1 MAVQRPDARPNGRA
15 EKRATQNNTPF
26 LYYCNMAKTQTIGDY
41 TIERVLGTDEMSRTY
56 LSTHQHTSK
65 KVVIKVM
72 TLKNPLMTERFVT
85 EAKQVQKIHHPNL
98 VRVLDVG
105 KDASTE
111 SPYIVMENV
120 EGTPVSQYS
129 RKNKVTPQFVRKILC
144 DVARVL
150 IALNEQGMVHHDI
163 NPSNILICKDG
174 SIKLTGLG
182 ILKNTNSGQVAEGT
196 VVMDKATAATVV
208 MDKATAATVVMD
220 KAPATTV
227 VMDKA
232 TEGTVAMD
240 KAPAATVV
248 MDKATEGTVAMD
260 KAPAATVAMNNVEQ
274 NTTAYLSP
282 EQVSDTDT
290 ADIRSDIYSL
300 GATLYAI
307 ASGRTPFTGASSSE
321 ILRKVVGEE
330 PQPLSQLCPDMDDNL
345 VFLIEWMMEK
355 SPYNRPQSPREIL
368 EVLGVAM
375 SSTSRMILGIAAM
388 FAVVVICTALFLCF
402 WKQQSSSKKGEVS
415 QQSSSTNSDAAAVGQ
430 NASSNLTSAMMDEM
444 LEALEDSRKHVT
456 IEERLANVQRKLK
469 KAGIF
474 PTSDKSEAS
483 ERISELAKDADYVTK
498 HFKEFQAQVL
508 QTQFYRI
515 EEQRKHRDFVMN
527 LDKSR
532 FDAEATKIFQET
544 LASFQKIGN
553 IGLFDFLSRAKE
565 LEQEREKLSNE
576 ILEQLKSGKVDPN
589 VEVASPREGENTLL
603 YFILKGN
610 GVVNEFPNTLKNKRE
625 ILLELLKLGANA
637 NDIVEKIGGRGSEYI
652 TVLTKG
658 GIDKLENQLI
668 PLLKGMND
676 SDKSWKIP
684 AIVDLILLNH
694 DAHEKDEQGNTA
706 LHYAVHNNL
715 LDVAALLIASGAD
728 VNARNKNNET
738 PLFEAART
746 CQENIEKL
754 LLDLGADATVQNNEG
769 KTFESC
775 HDFGLFCKA
784 ALDCDVEKLRVY
796 LEKGFSP
803 DMVLEKNRCTLLEYA
818 CYKENV
824 EMAELLLK
832 YKADIELHNGR
843 PFTPLVMAFAK
854 GKPLKDNKIFTLLLE
869 HGANP
874 NTKGRVGYL
883 LDDVIG
889 AYLMSI
895 DNRID
900 YIKELLN
907 KTNATIT
914 YHKSYREI
922 FDSKYKEIYP
932 LLLERVKE
940 FNDDVPVLV
949 MALAN
954 DVPDETIEL
963 LIKKKANVN
972 CVFVADRS
980 DFPSKYQ
987 EEFLDKKKPFSF
999 FSYEARTALYIAV
1012 ERRRLGTVKLLLEH
1026 GADKD
1031 WTSKSGKQIRQLETS
1046 EEIKELLK

>member
-1 MAVQRPDARPNGRA
+1 MTEQ
-15 EKRATQNNTPF
+15 
-26 LYYCNMAKTQTIGDY
+26 TQTIGDY
-41 TIERVLGTDEMSRTY
+41 TIERVLDTDGMSRTY
-56 LSTHQHTSK
+56 LSTRPHTSK

-72 TLKNPLMTERFVT
+72 TLKNPLMIESFVN
-85 EAKQVQKIHHPNL
+85 EAEKALKIHHPNI
-98 VRVLDVG
+98 VRVLEVG

-111 SPYIVMENV
+111 APYVVMEKV
-120 EGTPVSQYS
+120 EATPLDQYS
-129 RKNKVTPQFVRKILC
+129 RENKITTQLVRKIIC
-144 DVARVL
+144 DIARTLV
-150 IALNEQGMVHHDI
+150 ALNEQGMVHQNI

-174 SIKLTGLG
+174 SIKLTGFG
-182 ILKNTNSGQVAEGT
+182 IVKNTSSVQATDGTVVMDKAADGTVVMDKAADGTVVMDKAADGTVAMDKAADGTVVMDKADGTVVMDKAGEGTVAMDKASEGT
-196 VVMDKATAATVV
+196 VVMDKA
-208 MDKATAATVVMD
+208 
-220 KAPATTV
+220 
-227 VMDKA
+227 
-232 TEGTVAMD
+232 
-240 KAPAATVV
+240 
-248 MDKATEGTVAMD
+248 
-260 KAPAATVAMNNVEQ
+260 EQ
-274 NTTAYLSP
+274 NTMAYLSP
-282 EQVSDTDT
+282 EQVRDTET

-307 ASGRTPFTGASSSE
+307 VSGHAPFAGASSSE
-321 ILRKVVGEE
+321 LLRKVLEAE
-330 PQPLSQLCPDMDDNL
+330 PQPISKSSPDMDDNL

-355 SPYNRPQSPREIL
+355 SPRNRPQAPRELL
-368 EVLGVAM
+368 EVLGAAM
-375 SSTSRMILGIAAM
+375 SSTSRMILGIAAV
-388 FAVVVICTALFLCF
+388 AAIVIICAALFFCLGI
-402 WKQQSSSKKGEVS
+402 SSKDKVSRQSRPANDNGAEEV
-415 QQSSSTNSDAAAVGQ
+415 QG
-430 NASSNLTSAMMDEM
+430 ASSNLTSEM
-444 LEALEDSRKHVT
+444 VDDMVDDLEDYRKHVT
-456 IEERLANVQRKLK
+456 FEERLANVQKKLK
-469 KAGIF
+469 KEGIS
-474 PTSDKSEAS
+474 PKSGSREAS
-483 ERISELAKDADYVTK
+483 ERIAELAKDADYVSRNFNE
-498 HFKEFQAQVL
+498 FKAQVL
-508 QTQFYRI
+508 QTQLYRI
-515 EEQRKHRDFVMN
+515 EEQIKCRDFAMN

-637 NDIVEKIGGRGSEYI
+637 NDVVAKIRGRGSEYI
-652 TVLTKG
+652 TVLTNG
-658 GIDKLENQLI
+658 GIDRLENQLI
-668 PLLKGMND
+668 PLLRGMND

-694 DAHEKDEQGNTA
+694 DVREKDDQGNTA
-706 LHYAVHNNL
+706 LHYAAHNNL

-746 CQENIEKL
+746 CQANIEKL

-769 KTFESC
+769 KTFESYR
-775 HDFGLFCKA
+775 DLGLFCKA

-803 DMVLEKNRCTLLEYA
+803 DMILEKNRCTLLEYA
-818 CYKENV
+818 CSKENV

-843 PFTPLVMAFAK
+843 PFTPLVMAFDK

-874 NTKGRVGYL
+874 NTKGHRDGYL

-922 FDSKYKEIYP
+922 FDPKYKEIYP
-932 LLLERVKE
+932 ILLERIKE

-949 MALAN
+949 LALAN

-972 CVFVADRS
+972 CVFVADKS

-987 EEFLDKKKPFSF
+987 EEFLDKKPFSF

-1012 ERRRLGTVKLLLEH
+1012 ERRRLDTVKLLLEH
-1026 GADKD
+1026 GADKN
-1031 WTSKSGKQIRQLETS
+1031 WASKGGKQIRQLETS
-1046 EEIKELLK
+1046 EAIKELLK